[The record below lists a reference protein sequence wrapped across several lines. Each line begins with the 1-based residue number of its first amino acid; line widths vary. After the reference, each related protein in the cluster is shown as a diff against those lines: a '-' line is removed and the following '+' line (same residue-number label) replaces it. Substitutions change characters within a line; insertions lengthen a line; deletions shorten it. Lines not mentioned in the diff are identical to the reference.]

1 MITLPVH
8 DLLLL
13 PGVMFY
19 FKKDMFP
26 DRRITAEDV
35 GEDILFMML
44 KEEKKASELQP
55 DDFYPIGVSGKI
67 EGIDDEGNVR
77 VQAKERVE
85 LSDIEITPE
94 GVTADASICAEIDDL
109 PEQEEKEHF
118 GKVKEDLLNFAKE
131 FSWGM
136 WARGMILRWK
146 SLSEV
151 ACALSSYLNIPWDE
165 KYALLETN
173 SRRLRM
179 EQIEKAVY
187 ELMAVYHVSEEAES
201 AQKDANEQLYREAA
215 LKKQIDFLQKQLDEM
230 HPENISDVRRFE
242 TKIKESEMNEEA
254 KKEAEKV
261 LNRMKQEGKDGH
273 EYGMLYD
280 YLDFITSLDWKPQE
294 MQNIDLKEA
303 ERILDEDHYGLKKVK
318 NRIIQQLAVMALN
331 KKQSGSI
338 LLFVGAPGTGK
349 TSIGQSI
356 ARALHRK
363 YVRISLGG
371 IRDEAE
377 IRGHRR
383 TYIGAM
389 PGRIMEGMKRS
400 GASNPV
406 MVLDEVDKLAKDYG
420 GDPASALLEVLDPEQ
435 NNSFTDH
442 YMNVP
447 YDLSNV
453 LFVCTANSVDTIPEP
468 LLNRMEVIQFP
479 GYTAVEKAQIAK
491 KHLLPRAMQTM
502 GIPAQGLKVS
512 DKAIARIISEYTAEA
527 CVRGLKKQLDAL
539 CRYAAVQ
546 LVKGEEKSISVS
558 AKRVPEFLGRCMLQ
572 HDRILEHPQPG
583 IVTGLAWTQAGGEIL
598 FIETVFTKGN
608 GKLTITGQLGD
619 VMKESAAI
627 AVTLVK
633 ELYPEKAELFAKND
647 LHIHVP
653 AGAVPK
659 DGPSAGITL
668 VTALSSLVSGK
679 PVNPEIAMTGE
690 VSLRGGIMPIGGLP
704 EKLMAAQ
711 RAGVKKVYIP
721 KDNMPDLEDVAAE
734 VKEKLTIVPVKKI
747 TDVLKAEKVMA

>member
-1 MITLPVH
+1 MITIPVH

-502 GIPAQGLKVS
+502 GIPVQGLKVS

-527 CVRGLKKQLDAL
+527 GVRGLKKQLDAL